1 MQIAYLIISV
11 SDGLAGK
18 IAADLTSSIF
28 SYVSNVYLFYLLP
41 WGNSDGVL
49 SLLLTC

>member
-28 SYVSNVYLFYLLP
+28 SYVSMYIYFI
-41 WGNSDGVL
+41 S
-49 SLLLTC
+49 SLGEIATESSRYF